1 MIRRATILFAALV
14 GFVTFAGG
22 PPATAGPRAG
32 LVAKTWELGFEFYD
46 PQRIEVNLSG
56 DSTPTTFWYVVYRV
70 TNQTGQDVFFTPSF
84 RIITNTLQTIVGGDG
99 ISLDVYNAI
108 AARHK
113 KEFPFFAI
121 PSKVTGKLLQGGV
134 NARTS
139 AAVFTTFDTKAA
151 GFRVFAG
158 GLSGDIERL
167 PNPTFKPGEPESEK
181 NKRFFLLRRTL
192 ELDYDLPGD
201 PETRSYAKPIRRN
214 RQWVLR

>member
-1 MIRRATILFAALV
+1 MIRRGIILFVALV
-14 GFVTFAGG
+14 GVTAVV
-22 PPATAGPRAG
+22 AGPRAG
-32 LVAKTWELGFEFYD
+32 LVAKTWELDFEFYD
-46 PQRIEVNLSG
+46 PQRIEVKLLG

-70 TNQTGQDVFFTPSF
+70 TNRTGQDVTFTPSF
-84 RIITNTLQTIVGGDG
+84 RIITDKLETVVAGDG
-99 ISLDVYNAI
+99 ISPEVYDAI

-113 KEFPFFAI
+113 REFPFFAT
-121 PSKVTGKLLQGGV
+121 PSKVTGKLMQGGV

-139 AAVFTTFDTKAA
+139 AAVFTTFDTRAA
-151 GFRVFAG
+151 GFRVFAS

-167 PNPTFKPGEPESEK
+167 PNPAFKTNEPESEK

-201 PETRSYAKPIRRN
+201 PDTRKYVKPIRRN